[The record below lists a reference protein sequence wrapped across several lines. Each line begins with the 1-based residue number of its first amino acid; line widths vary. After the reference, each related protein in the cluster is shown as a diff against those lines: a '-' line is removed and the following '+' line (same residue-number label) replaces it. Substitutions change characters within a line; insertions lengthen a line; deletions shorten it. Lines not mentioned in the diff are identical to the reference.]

1 MKNVTISMDEDLLAW
16 ARIEAARAGQSVSR
30 WIAGVV
36 SSARSASGQ
45 SGADIEETIRLIDEF
60 LAEPGWP
67 ISEGGKAF
75 DRSEIYDSDERFRRF
90 DDADLP
96 RGSQRTHEESQG
108 HGLAEDARPFRG
120 PDAKSSGP
128 E

>member
-16 ARIEAARAGQSVSR
+16 ARVEAARAGQSVSR

-36 SSARSASGQ
+36 SNARSGGRQ
-45 SGADIEETIRLIDEF
+45 SDADIEETIRLIDEF
-60 LAEPGWP
+60 LAEPGLP

-90 DDADLP
+90 DTADLL
-96 RGSQRTHEESQG
+96 RGSERTGEARQG
-108 HGLAEDARPFRG
+108 HGLAEDARPFRD
-120 PDAKSSGP
+120 PDAKPSGS